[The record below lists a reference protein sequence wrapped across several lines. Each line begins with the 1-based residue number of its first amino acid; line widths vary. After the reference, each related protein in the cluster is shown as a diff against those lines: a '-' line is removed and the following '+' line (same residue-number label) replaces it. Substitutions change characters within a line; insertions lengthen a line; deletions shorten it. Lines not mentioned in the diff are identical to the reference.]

1 MKRLLSHV
9 ALVAMPLLSVA
20 QDLPAPSPKA
30 TLQQRVG
37 LTDITVEYSRP
48 SAKGRKVFG
57 DLVPYGEV
65 WRTGANK
72 ATAITIKGDV
82 LLNDQPLPAG
92 TYSLFTIPYEGGA
105 WEVILN
111 KNTELW
117 GAYDRK
123 PEEDVLRMKVPAKE
137 CATTETFTMEFA
149 NLGQDVAD
157 LLIRW
162 ENQEAAVR
170 ISADAT
176 EQSKANI
183 AEAVAKPDAGYRQ
196 FYGAASFY
204 LDRNIDAKQALAWAQ
219 QSVSKEKKYWNTF
232 VLAKAQAAN
241 NLFKEAS
248 ATAQE
253 AAKLAA
259 AEKDAGAEKAY
270 QQKAAE
276 WAAKAGK

>member
-1 MKRLLSHV
+1 MKRLLTHV
-9 ALVAMPLLSVA
+9 ALAAMPLLSVA

-30 TLQQRVG
+30 TLQQRIG
-37 LTDITVEYSRP
+37 LTDITIEYSRP

-82 LLNDQPLPAG
+82 LLNDQPLQAG
-92 TYSLFTIPYEGGA
+92 SYSLFTIPHEGGS

-123 PEEDVLRMKVPAKE
+123 PEEDVLRMKVPSKE

-149 NLGQDVAD
+149 NLGQDVVD
-157 LLIRW
+157 LVIRW
-162 ENQEAAVR
+162 ENQEASMR

-176 EQSKANI
+176 EQGKANI
-183 AEAVAKPDAGYRQ
+183 AEAVAKPDAGYRP
-196 FYGAASFY
+196 FYSAASFY

-219 QSVSKEKKYWNTF
+219 QSVSKEKKYWNLF

-248 ATAQE
+248 ATAEE
-253 AAKLAA
+253 AAKLAS
-259 AEKDAGAEKAY
+259 AEKDAGAEKTY

-276 WAAKAGK
+276 WASKAGK

>member
-1 MKRLLSHV
+1 MKRTLSHI
-9 ALVAMPLLSVA
+9 ALLAMPLFAVA

-30 TLQQRVG
+30 TLQQRIG
-37 LTDITVEYSRP
+37 LTDVTVEYSRP

-72 ATAITIKGDV
+72 ATSITIKGDV

-92 TYSLFTIPYEGGA
+92 SYSLFTIPHEGGA
-105 WEVILN
+105 WEVIIN

-123 PEEDVLRMKVPAKE
+123 EEEDVLRVKVPAKE

-149 NLGQDVAD
+149 NLAQDVAD
-157 LLIRW
+157 LVIRW
-162 ENQEAAVR
+162 ENQEASLR

-176 EQSKANI
+176 EQGKANI
-183 AEAVAKPDAGYRQ
+183 KEAVAKADAGYRP
-196 FYGAASFY
+196 FYSAASFY
-204 LDRNIDAKQALAWAQ
+204 LDRNLDAKQALAWAEK
-219 QSVSKEKKYWNTF
+219 SVAKEKKYWNLY
-232 VLAKAQAAN
+232 VLARAQAAN
-241 NLFKEAS
+241 GQFKEAS

-259 AEKDAGAEKAY
+259 AEKDAGAEKTYA
-270 QQKAAE
+270 KMATE